1 MPRSLQS
8 GADDGRLDLLRRNVR
23 KYGAIFNP
31 AARSTLQKGKIM
43 RHSMSVDYFS
53 LTKQIRAPTA
63 RLARRSGR

>member
-1 MPRSLQS
+1 MPAFMPRSLQT

-43 RHSMSVDYFS
+43 RHSMSVDYF
-53 LTKQIRAPTA
+53 
-63 RLARRSGR
+63 